1 MLTNNIEKFSMRIIT
16 FIFLL
21 SASFYAFSSSQTGK
35 VTHIL
40 VRDDGLHWFY
50 IEEERTEKPQCAKN
64 NYWMIKDEHSVYGKS
79 QFSLLLSAYM
89 SDSKVVITGK
99 SSCDR
104 WGDGETIGTVQ
115 LTKK

>member
-1 MLTNNIEKFSMRIIT
+1 
-16 FIFLL
+16 
-21 SASFYAFSSSQTGK
+21 
-35 VTHIL
+35 
-40 VRDDGLHWFY
+40 
-50 IEEERTEKPQCAKN
+50 
-64 NYWMIKDEHSVYGKS
+64 MIKDEHSVYGKS

-99 SSCDR
+99 SSCER

>member
-1 MLTNNIEKFSMRIIT
+1 MRLLLLLTCFII
-16 FIFLL
+16 
-21 SASFYAFSSSQTGK
+21 SSPAFSSNQTGK

-50 IEEERTEKPQCAKN
+50 IEGERNEKPQCAKN

-89 SDSKVVITGK
+89 SDSKVIITGK
-99 SSCDR
+99 SSCER